1 MINSLMRLLGDSSLA
16 TIENRIFEGMNRFN
30 DLFNTTFNSLEDK
43 EDHYELVLDV
53 AEDAKASNV
62 SVDYDDETR
71 ELSVKYEY
79 KTKGFSTKSSIV
91 ELLPKDADEDKIDAA
106 VEGGKLTI
114 TVAKKPVEETKEEE
128 VDDTVV
134 KVNRKNKK

>member
-16 TIENRIFEGMNRFN
+16 NFENRIFEGMNRLN
-30 DLFNTTFNSLEDK
+30 SLFNTSFSSLEDK
-43 EDHYELVLDV
+43 EDHYELAVDV

-91 ELLPKDADEDKIDAA
+91 ERLPEDADEDKIDAA

-114 TVAKKPVEETKEEE
+114 TIAKKPVEEPKEEE